1 MYSCPILSTK
11 VLTLLTV
18 VQILHTLVRISHAE
32 ILISYHCLLRWVK
45 KSHYVNIREKVSV
58 PAERRKIS
66 VLPYIE
72 EYLKGSDEDLSD
84 DGAEV
89 YQTCK
94 QADLQLLR
102 IGKTD
107 SKTATT

>member
-1 MYSCPILSTK
+1 MDL
-11 VLTLLTV
+11 
-18 VQILHTLVRISHAE
+18 
-32 ILISYHCLLRWVK
+32 
-45 KSHYVNIREKVSV
+45 REKVNV
-58 PAERRKIS
+58 PPERRKIS

-94 QADLQLLR
+94 QADLQFLR
-102 IGKTD
+102 FGNT
-107 SKTATT
+107 